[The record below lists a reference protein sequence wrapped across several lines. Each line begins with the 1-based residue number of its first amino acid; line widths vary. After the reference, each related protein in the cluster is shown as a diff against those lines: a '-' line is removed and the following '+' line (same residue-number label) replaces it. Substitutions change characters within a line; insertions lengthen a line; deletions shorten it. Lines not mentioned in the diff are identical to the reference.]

1 MVVVMLHTILCL
13 GKVTCLKKLDVYL
26 NQNVQRILGS
36 RGDDHK
42 GTNLKTVL

>member
-1 MVVVMLHTILCL
+1 MVVVMLHTILRL

-42 GTNLKTVL
+42 GKKLKTVL